1 MGVFFMGSICG
12 FLNPFSIDTKYV
24 LGMLD
29 KMRHRGPDSC
39 GLYLDGKAW
48 KAENLEELFTVKD
61 SGKISL
67 GHSSLEIDGKPA
79 EIQPFFSCDKL
90 LALVYDGDIYN
101 FKEAKNLISGHDMD
115 TESNLEVLVH
125 MIEEF
130 YDGDLISA
138 VKKIINLIDAI
149 YAFAV
154 TDGVSIVL
162 ARDPLGVKPVY
173 FTKTIPFSFASEKK
187 VLNRIE
193 TYRLDPGKLLEITE
207 QGVKIHEGTKI
218 DKPAVTIDTLEE
230 AVEDYERVFKKAV
243 KKRARGIKRAGML
256 FSGGVDSTLVAKYL
270 KDLRI
275 QLKCYCV
282 GVNGSSDIENARE
295 AARALDLDLKV
306 MNITREIIEN
316 SLPDIIES
324 IEMDGLLQ
332 VEVAIPMYLGAK
344 MASEDDFRVLFC
356 GQGPDELFGG
366 YSWYKKVIRE
376 EGYLSLH
383 EKQWEDLRKLY
394 LDCFERD
401 DKATMAHSIELR
413 APYLDFELIQTA
425 MKISPKIKVRS
436 QNDDQRKIV
445 HRELA
450 LRMDVPKQIA
460 YRKKIMAQEGSNIH
474 SLLREIA
481 KDHFKDN
488 EVSEKDSEIWPE
500 DYGSTYRYINEK
512 YGEPETWAYIREISA
527 KVNNSY

>member
-1 MGVFFMGSICG
+1 MGSICG
-12 FLNPFSIDTKYV
+12 FFNTFFIDVKYV
-24 LGMLD
+24 LRMLD
-29 KMRHRGPDSC
+29 KMSHRGPDSC
-39 GLYLDGKAW
+39 GLYLDGKVW
-48 KAENLEELFTVKD
+48 KVENLKELFTIED

-67 GHSSLEIDGKPA
+67 GYSDLKINGKPNPV
-79 EIQPFFSCDKL
+79 QPFFSCDKRL
-90 LALVYDGDIYN
+90 VMVYDGDLYN
-101 FKEAKNLISGHDMD
+101 YKEAKNLIGEHDME
-115 TESNLEVLVH
+115 TRGNIEVLVH

-138 VKKIINLIDAI
+138 VKKTIDLIDAI

-154 TDGVSIVL
+154 TDGDSIVL
-162 ARDPLGVKPVY
+162 GRDSLGVKPVY
-173 FTKTIPFSFASEKK
+173 FTKTMPFSFASERKA
-187 VLNRIE
+187 LNRSEI
-193 TYRLDPGKLLEITE
+193 YRLDPGKLFEISE
-207 QGVKIHEGTKI
+207 QGVKMHEGIKINKPAIII
-218 DKPAVTIDTLEE
+218 DKLGE
-230 AVEDYERVFKKAV
+230 AVEEYRRVFRRAV
-243 KKRARGIKRAGML
+243 KKRVRGLKKVGML
-256 FSGGVDSTLVAKYL
+256 FSGGVDSTLMAKYL
-270 KDLRI
+270 KDLGV

-295 AARALDLDLKV
+295 AAQLLGLDLRV
-306 MNITREIIEN
+306 MNITKEIIDHF
-316 SLPDIIES
+316 LPEIIES
-324 IEMDGLLQ
+324 IELDGLLQ

-344 MASEDDFRVLFC
+344 MASEDGFRVLFC

-366 YSWYKKVIRE
+366 YSWYKDVIRE

-413 APYLDFELIQTA
+413 APYLDVELIQTA

-445 HRELA
+445 HRDLA
-450 LRMDVPKQIA
+450 LKMGVPKHIA

-474 SLLREIA
+474 ALIQEIA
-481 KDHFKDN
+481 KEYFKDN
-488 EVSEKDSEIWPE
+488 EMLEKELEIWPE
-500 DYGSTYRYINEK
+500 DYGSTYRYVNEK
-512 YGEPETWAYIREISA
+512 YGEPETWAYIRKISA